1 MMMEAETLGSN
12 YNIMSKKYSPF
23 SKEELMP
30 KPEMLEIKKQKGELF
45 IGVPKET
52 HLQEKRICLTPD
64 AVAALTNHGHRIII
78 ESGAGEG
85 ANYTDNEYSEAG
97 AKISYS
103 TEEAFGCNLILKVEP
118 PSLKEIE
125 YINPQSTLFSALQ
138 LKTQNKKYFE
148 ALAKKRITA
157 IAFDFIS
164 DEHGSYPVVKS
175 LSEIAGISSILIA
188 AELMNNCSEG
198 NGLLL
203 GNIGGVPPPDVVILG
218 AGTVGEYAARS
229 AVGLGAQV
237 KVFDNSITKLR
248 RLQDNLGNMV
258 YTSTIQPKTLQK
270 ALMRCDVA
278 IGAVRGKT
286 RTPVIVSE
294 ELVQLMK
301 DGAVIV
307 DVSIDSGGCF
317 ETSEITTHN
326 KPTFVKHGVIHY
338 CVPNIPS
345 RYARTAS
352 LSISNIFTPYLLS
365 IGEEGGI
372 EEASRFD
379 KSLQKGM
386 YFYHGILTNRAVADW
401 FSLPY
406 RDINLLIF

>member
-1 MMMEAETLGSN
+1 
-12 YNIMSKKYSPF
+12 MSKQYSPF
-23 SKEELMP
+23 SKEQLMP
-30 KPEMLEIKKQKGELF
+30 KPEMLEIKREKGELF

-64 AVAALTNHGHRIII
+64 AVAALTNHGHKIII
-78 ESGAGEG
+78 ETGAGEG
-85 ANYTDNEYSEAG
+85 ANYSDKEYSEAG
-97 AKISYS
+97 AKISYN
-103 TEEAFGCNLILKVEP
+103 TEEVFGCNLILKVEP
-118 PSLKEIE
+118 PSINEIK
-125 YINPQSTLFSALQ
+125 YINPQSVLFSALQ

-164 DEHGSYPVVKS
+164 DEHGVYPVVKS

-188 AELMNNCSEG
+188 AELMSNSSKG

-203 GNIGGVPPPDVVILG
+203 GNIGGVLPPEVVILG
-218 AGTVGEYAARS
+218 AGTVGEFAARS
-229 AVGLGAQV
+229 AISLGAQV
-237 KVFDNSITKLR
+237 KVFDNSVTKLR
-248 RLQDNLGNMV
+248 RLQHNLGYMV
-258 YTSTIQPKTLQK
+258 FTSTIQPKTLQK

-286 RTPVIVSE
+286 RTPILVSE
-294 ELVQLMK
+294 TMVEQMK
-301 DGAVIV
+301 DGAIIV

-317 ETSEITTHN
+317 ETSEITTHSE
-326 KPTFVKHGVIHY
+326 PTFVKHGVIHY
-338 CVPNIPS
+338 AVPNIPS

-352 LSISNIFTPYLLS
+352 LSISNIFTPYLLN
-365 IGEEGGI
+365 IGDEGGI
-372 EEASRFD
+372 EDAARFD
-379 KSLQKGM
+379 KSLQRGM
-386 YFYHGILTNRAVADW
+386 YFYHGILTNKAVADW